1 MVLIVTSFVVLL
13 QSARSQ
19 LRLPTL
25 VITEENYE
33 DCGEAATCPA
43 TAEEVGNLR
52 RMIENVLNTTFAHP
66 CGDGLWNRVAY
77 LNMSDPSQRC
87 PSNWLEYSNN
97 SLGVRACRREPSP
110 GAGSCSGVLFSSS
123 KQQYSKVCGKV
134 IGYQFGTTDAFTDP
148 FSNIRSDV
156 SINGSYVDG
165 VSITHST
172 MPRNHIWSFASGVTE
187 AGLSRFNCPCSPGY
201 QGPVQPSYVGND
213 YFCES
218 GDSASASSTF
228 HLDDKLWDGQQCS
241 NEGSCCTNKTLPW
254 FHKELPNPTSDDI
267 EVRICGDE
275 GTETEGTPVELIE
288 IYVQ

>member
-1 MVLIVTSFVVLL
+1 MKFTMVLIVTSFVVLL

-165 VSITHST
+165 VSITHGT

-187 AGLSRFNCPCSPGY
+187 LVLAVSTAPARLAIKVLYNRPTLVMTTFVNLETAL
-201 QGPVQPSYVGND
+201 VLLQPSIWMIN
-213 YFCES
+213 S
-218 GDSASASSTF
+218 GMASSVAMKEAVALT
-228 HLDDKLWDGQQCS
+228 KLS
-241 NEGSCCTNKTLPW
+241 HGSVRSFLTPQVMTLKCV
-254 FHKELPNPTSDDI
+254 F
-267 EVRICGDE
+267 
-275 GTETEGTPVELIE
+275 VEMRALKLRGL
-288 IYVQ
+288 QLS